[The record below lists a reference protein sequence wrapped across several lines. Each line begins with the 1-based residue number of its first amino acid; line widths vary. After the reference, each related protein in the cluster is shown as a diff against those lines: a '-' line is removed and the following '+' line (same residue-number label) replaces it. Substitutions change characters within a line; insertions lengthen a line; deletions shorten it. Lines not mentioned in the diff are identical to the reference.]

1 LAQASDLIV
10 LAALCAGLGT
20 AAIIDIRHRRIPNV
34 VCVATAAAGL
44 TLSTVGF
51 SSITVSSAVAGL
63 AFGFLMMLPGH
74 VFGATGAGDVKLFAA
89 AGTLLGSGRIVKAFL
104 FVVIAGGILAVVIAI
119 RRGRLG
125 RTMGLTARLLGRPDK
140 LKTAIES
147 PAEHNRFSYGPAIA
161 IGCVIAMLIGDS
173 L

>member
-1 LAQASDLIV
+1 M
-10 LAALCAGLGT
+10 CAGLGT
-20 AAIIDIRHRRIPNV
+20 AAVIDIRHRRIPNV
-34 VCVATAAAGL
+34 VCVATAVTGL
-44 TLSTVGF
+44 TLSTAGI
-51 SSITVSSAVAGL
+51 SGITVTSALAGL
-63 AFGFLMMLPGH
+63 AYGFLMMLPGH

-89 AGTLLGSGRIVKAFL
+89 AGTLLGSGRIATAFL
-104 FVVIAGGILAVVIAI
+104 CVALAGGVLAVVIAM

-125 RTMGLTARLLGRPDK
+125 RTVGLAARLLGRPHK

-161 IGCVIAMLIGDS
+161 IGCVIAMLMGDS